1 MARPLLVHQRNL
13 LMSKINFKLK
23 TSLLLVLNVYPFFS
37 VAHSNIH
44 PLYKKVLSN
53 IDNKIIDSLL
63 INEHPEGYY
72 STNFYI
78 NNQKKETI
86 LLYYENKDKIL
97 TPRINVDNLIRLNI
111 EPSFYKIPLD
121 LNSDFLLSDY
131 NIDFKYNFSTQSLY
145 LTIPQKAL
153 GSKKNRISDQVLWD
167 DGVPAL
173 FSSYS
178 YFGKYNNQ
186 NKTDHKI
193 NFNSG
198 VNLGA
203 WRVRSQS
210 YYHYTDKQQQFKLY
224 SLYAYRQ
231 LNTML
236 ATLNMGE
243 FRPTSRML
251 STDKLI
257 GFQLIS
263 SNLLSGNDLYMNS
276 PIIEEIAESHAE
288 IKVKQQG
295 KTIYETI
302 VPPGPFVLNDLPV
315 IGSNELVLE
324 IKEADGRIR
333 KSTHYF
339 TTMPNQLKKGRYQYN
354 FISGYSY
361 DRYNQHN
368 NSNEKPIFLLSEFSY
383 GINQKITAYGAI
395 RKMLNHNTF
404 FSGLS
409 LDLGPWGGLASD
421 ISYFNY
427 NNLLKYQLRYH
438 KRWSNTG
445 TSLNISSS
453 HYQSVK
459 DDDNSNKKS
468 QKDKIKNRYSIS
480 LFQPIKYFGTFSL
493 GYHQSSFTKRKNNFM
508 INTSLSSSIKKVNYS
523 IKYQYEN
530 KGRYN
535 DNHFSLNFNIPLIS
549 KSHSYH
555 WINNQFNYH
564 SNNKSYVNSTT
575 IGGSL
580 LEHHRLGYS
589 INYQRDFSNPN
600 VNHHTSVNAQYRGK
614 YQSYSINTTNS
625 PNNTFLRLG
634 VNGAIVIHQSGITLA
649 PNLGNTFAIV
659 NTNGIAGIKTNN
671 SSQTTTDNNGNLI
684 LSNITPYRKNIIG
697 LNIHSLP
704 EFSSTKTQSKIIVP
718 TLGAV
723 SKVNFPINMGYNV
736 LFTSNTPIPFAANVM
751 VFDNNNNL
759 SSTDF
764 VYDHN
769 RIFLSGIKETGWV
782 QVKWGDTEEQQCI
795 FRYDIKNEIKN
806 NSIIKKEISCQ

>member
-1 MARPLLVHQRNL
+1 
-13 LMSKINFKLK
+13 MSKINFKLK

-339 TTMPNQLKKGRYQYN
+339 TT
-354 FISGYSY
+354 
-361 DRYNQHN
+361 
-368 NSNEKPIFLLSEFSY
+368 
-383 GINQKITAYGAI
+383 
-395 RKMLNHNTF
+395 
-404 FSGLS
+404 
-409 LDLGPWGGLASD
+409 
-421 ISYFNY
+421 
-427 NNLLKYQLRYH
+427 
-438 KRWSNTG
+438 
-445 TSLNISSS
+445 
-453 HYQSVK
+453 
-459 DDDNSNKKS
+459 
-468 QKDKIKNRYSIS
+468 
-480 LFQPIKYFGTFSL
+480 
-493 GYHQSSFTKRKNNFM
+493 
-508 INTSLSSSIKKVNYS
+508 
-523 IKYQYEN
+523 
-530 KGRYN
+530 
-535 DNHFSLNFNIPLIS
+535 
-549 KSHSYH
+549 
-555 WINNQFNYH
+555 
-564 SNNKSYVNSTT
+564 
-575 IGGSL
+575 
-580 LEHHRLGYS
+580 
-589 INYQRDFSNPN
+589 
-600 VNHHTSVNAQYRGK
+600 
-614 YQSYSINTTNS
+614 
-625 PNNTFLRLG
+625 
-634 VNGAIVIHQSGITLA
+634 
-649 PNLGNTFAIV
+649 
-659 NTNGIAGIKTNN
+659 
-671 SSQTTTDNNGNLI
+671 
-684 LSNITPYRKNIIG
+684 
-697 LNIHSLP
+697 
-704 EFSSTKTQSKIIVP
+704 
-718 TLGAV
+718 
-723 SKVNFPINMGYNV
+723 
-736 LFTSNTPIPFAANVM
+736 
-751 VFDNNNNL
+751 
-759 SSTDF
+759 
-764 VYDHN
+764 
-769 RIFLSGIKETGWV
+769 
-782 QVKWGDTEEQQCI
+782 
-795 FRYDIKNEIKN
+795 
-806 NSIIKKEISCQ
+806 